1 MLSIPKLIVFLS
13 FVLERILVIL
23 ALQYKLSNLY
33 HFPVLG
39 ILHFDEK

>member
-13 FVLERILVIL
+13 FVLERIVIL
-23 ALQYKLSNLY
+23 ALQNKLSNLY
-33 HFPVLG
+33 HFPVLD